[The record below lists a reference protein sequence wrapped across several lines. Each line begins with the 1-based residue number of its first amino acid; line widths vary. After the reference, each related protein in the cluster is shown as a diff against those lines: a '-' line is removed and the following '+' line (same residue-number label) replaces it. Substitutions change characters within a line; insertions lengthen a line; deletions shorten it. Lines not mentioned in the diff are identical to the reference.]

1 MIRTQVFLFSILMI
15 LTVSCS
21 KDKTEFAAA
30 DCPDPISFAN
40 DVKPIID
47 VNCATS
53 GCHDANTSTPYE
65 FANYDDIA
73 ANANLILSVIRHE
86 TGVTPMPL
94 NGNQLADSLIQK
106 INCWV
111 IQGKLDN

>member
-1 MIRTQVFLFSILMI
+1 MKIKILLL
-15 LTVSCS
+15 LTIVIITTSCS
-21 KDKTEFAAA
+21 KDKTKFAAA
-30 DCPDPISFAN
+30 DCPDPISFMD

-47 VNCATS
+47 LNCATS
-53 GCHDANTSTPYE
+53 GCHDANTSTPYA
-65 FANYDDIA
+65 FTQYSTIA

-86 TGVTPMPL
+86 AGVTPMPL
-94 NGNQLADSLIQK
+94 GGNQLADSLIQK